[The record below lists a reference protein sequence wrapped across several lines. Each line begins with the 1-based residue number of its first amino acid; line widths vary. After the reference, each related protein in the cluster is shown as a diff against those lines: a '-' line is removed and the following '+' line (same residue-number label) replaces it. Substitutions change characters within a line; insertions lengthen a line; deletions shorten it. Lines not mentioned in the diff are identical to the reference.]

1 MTTLQM
7 NETRWSIARNLAS
20 TLMNKMTDVAE
31 FDKVT
36 AFMRQ
41 YHKAD
46 DALDKFNTLLQQL
59 AYSSDAPTQSGK
71 TREYYKIIQDCCQ
84 KHLEGINDPN
94 ELLLILGWCRRL
106 IRYYKVEPKRADEE
120 QLPQQQK
127 QTQKQ
132 PKMQLSF
139 LKKETEK
146 LKIKVG
152 DKVNATILKKD
163 QFKVTVQLDTDN
175 KEKLTFERPYYPG
188 KIGATVK
195 LKVNEVNEDA
205 HITKVIP

>member
-7 NETRWSIARNLAS
+7 NETQWSIAHDLAS
-20 TLMNKMTDVAE
+20 EMHKRDVDINE
-31 FDKVT
+31 VGKIT

-41 YHKAD
+41 HHNSD
-46 DALDKFNTLLQQL
+46 DAFEKFNSLLQQL
-59 AYSSDAPTQSGK
+59 AHSNDAPIQSGQ
-71 TREYYKIIQDCCQ
+71 TRSYYKTIQDCCQ
-84 KHLEGINDPN
+84 KHLGNINDPN

-106 IRYYKVEPKRADEE
+106 MYFYKVEPKRAAEE

-132 PKMQLSF
+132 PKMQSSF

-146 LKIKVG
+146 PKIKVG

-175 KEKLTFERPYYPG
+175 KEELTFERPYYPG
-188 KIGATVK
+188 QVGATVK